1 MLPPLAVS
9 AYASEHDNPDDPAP
23 GIPDDTNDPDDPN
36 KNTNEVV
43 AAAMSSNTA
52 AKAPAAARAKKK
64 TTAGSKTT
72 GETAANYTTAPP
84 ANKPTKLYY
93 LDSGDKYFVCYDLKG
108 TTEYVIFTFYLNG
121 MLPPKGG
128 YQCTL
133 SKDGHTISWSRPVD
147 SFLFSMDHLKGIMG
161 DDYSESNV
169 RVRSFDNILQAMHRD
184 KIEPDTSGLFW
195 GKPYEIL
202 IEKHLTGTPDCNDI
216 PYRAPGIES
225 PVDKCNCAHHQ
236 YHTMVIVTIQV
247 ADARRTTTRGKRAK
261 PVNLYGIDSSPRVKD
276 DRAPRRGRN
285 NDWGGSH
292 REASRAGSRVSEE
305 AAEESEDKYY

>member
-9 AYASEHDNPDDPAP
+9 DENPNDPAP
-23 GIPDDTNDPDDPN
+23 GIPDDTNDPDDPD
-36 KNTNEVV
+36 KNTTNEV
-43 AAAMSSNTA
+43 AAAMPSMVT
-52 AKAPAAARAKKK
+52 AKAPAAAPRAKKK

-72 GETAANYTTAPP
+72 GETAADYTTAPP
-84 ANKPTKLYY
+84 AKKPTKLYY
-93 LDSGDKYFVCYDLKG
+93 LDSGDKYSVCYDLKG
-108 TTEYVIFTFYLNG
+108 TTEYVILTFYLNG

-133 SKDGHTISWSRPVD
+133 AKDGHTIRWSRPVD
-147 SFLFSMDHLKGIMG
+147 SFLFSMDHLEGIMG

-184 KIEPDTSGLFW
+184 KIEPDTNGLFW
-195 GKPYEIL
+195 GKPYEIYF
-202 IEKHLTGTPDCNDI
+202 EKNLTGTPDCNDI
-216 PYRAPGIES
+216 PYRALGIES
-225 PVDKCNCAHHQ
+225 PVDKHNRVHHQ

-247 ADARRTTTRGKRAK
+247 ADARRTTTKGKRAK
-261 PVNLYGIDSSPRVKD
+261 PVNLYGIDSSPSVED
-276 DRAPRRGRN
+276 DRPPRRGRN

-305 AAEESEDKYY
+305 ATEESEDDY

>member
-9 AYASEHDNPDDPAP
+9 AENPNDPAP
-23 GIPDDTNDPDDPN
+23 GIPDDTNDPDDPDEN
-36 KNTNEVV
+36 TTNEV
-43 AAAMSSNTA
+43 AAAMPSMVA
-52 AKAPAAARAKKK
+52 AKAPAAAPRAKKK

-72 GETAANYTTAPP
+72 GETADDYTTAPP
-84 ANKPTKLYY
+84 AKKPTKLYY
-93 LDSGDKYFVCYDLKG
+93 LDSGDKYSVCYDLKG
-108 TTEYVIFTFYLNG
+108 TTEYVILTFYLNG

-133 SKDGHTISWSRPVD
+133 SEDGHTISWSRPVD

-161 DDYSESNV
+161 DEYSESTV

-184 KIEPDTSGLFW
+184 KIEPDTNGLFW
-195 GKPYEIL
+195 GKPYEIYF
-202 IEKHLTGTPDCNDI
+202 EKNLTGTPDCNDI

-225 PVDKCNCAHHQ
+225 PVDKRGRAHHQ

-247 ADARRTTTRGKRAK
+247 ADARRTTTKGKRAK
-261 PVNLYGIDSSPRVKD
+261 PVNLYGIDSSPSVED
-276 DRAPRRGRN
+276 DRPPRRGRN

-305 AAEESEDKYY
+305 AAEESEDDY